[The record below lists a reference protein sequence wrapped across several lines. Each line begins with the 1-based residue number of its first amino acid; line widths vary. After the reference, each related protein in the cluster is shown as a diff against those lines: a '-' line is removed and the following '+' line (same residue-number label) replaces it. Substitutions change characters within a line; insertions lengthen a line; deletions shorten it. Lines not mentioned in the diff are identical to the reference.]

1 MSKQA
6 KFTFGKEGKLPKA
19 SRKLKGENEDEKGT
33 QCFVYMGLDNYG
45 EGGWGRK
52 LTKL

>member
-33 QCFVYMGLDNYG
+33 QCFIYMGLDNYD